1 MICAHMTGIS
11 FNRFLLGRQKEILF
25 LCSILQKPI
34 NKKKIINKWTVA
46 TKMTDKS
53 VLSDEL
59 ANFCSKYPI
68 YNVKKIDESLTTTRI
83 QTGGEK
89 HFMTLQILQLL
100 KKS

>member
-11 FNRFLLGRQKEILF
+11 FNRFQLGRQKEIF
-25 LCSILQKPI
+25 FFSILQKPI
-34 NKKKIINKWTVA
+34 NKKKIFNKWTVA
-46 TKMTDKS
+46 TEMTDRS

-68 YNVKKIDESLTTTRI
+68 YNVKRMDDSLTATRI
-83 QTGGEK
+83 QTAGEK

>member
-1 MICAHMTGIS
+1 MCTYDRNFIQSSPASMADKKKFS
-11 FNRFLLGRQKEILF
+11 

-34 NKKKIINKWTVA
+34 KKKTVNKWTVA
-46 TKMTDKS
+46 TKMTDRS

-68 YNVKKIDESLTTTRI
+68 YNVKKMDDSLTATRI
-83 QTGGEK
+83 QTAGEK
-89 HFMTLQILQLL
+89 RFMTLQILQLL

>member
-1 MICAHMTGIS
+1 MCTQ
-11 FNRFLLGRQKEILF
+11 NRNFIQSSPAWQTKKKF
-25 LCSILQKPI
+25 SLCSILQKPI
-34 NKKKIINKWTVA
+34 KKKKIVNKWTVA
-46 TKMTDKS
+46 TKMTGKS

-68 YNVKKIDESLTTTRI
+68 YNVKKMDDSLTTTRI

>member
-1 MICAHMTGIS
+1 MADKKKFS
-11 FNRFLLGRQKEILF
+11 

-46 TKMTDKS
+46 TDMTDRS

-59 ANFCSKYPI
+59 ANFCLKYPI
-68 YNVKKIDESLTTTRI
+68 YNVKKVDDSLTTTRI

-89 HFMTLQILQLL
+89 HFMTLQILQVL